1 MWYEALPAFI
11 IMASCITATGYG
23 MKFLDKLFLEGKV
36 TCLVGRLLIIDQTRF
51 DASMCSDWLCR
62 QEL

>member
-23 MKFLDKLFLEGKV
+23 MKFLDKLFLEGKPKRYNV
-36 TCLVGRLLIIDQTRF
+36 DDF
-51 DASMCSDWLCR
+51 DRRMMERDKQITGSANR
-62 QEL
+62 QKAL